1 MNALPRWAWLL
12 VALALAGAWWSWSG
26 QAHAPPPGVLAP
38 DAPLQTALDEPVPP
52 LHKAD
57 ATLKPLAR
65 FEVTARVLHRE
76 DYRFDDGAA
85 LAPVDLALGWGRM
98 SDSAVLKDIEIT
110 QGQRFYGWH
119 VDAFPIP
126 RREIETHSANMHLI
140 PADRSVER
148 AIERARA
155 GEVVHFSGYLVEADR
170 PNGWRWRSSLSR
182 DDTGDGA
189 CELVWVERF
198 EIEPRPLS
206 AAPAASM

>member
-1 MNALPRWAWLL
+1 MSALPRWTWLL
-12 VALALAGAWWSWSG
+12 AVLALVGAWWSWSG
-26 QAHAPPPGVLAP
+26 RANVPPPGVLAP
-38 DAPLQTALDEPVPP
+38 DAPLQAELDEPAPP

-57 ATLKPLAR
+57 AALTPLAR
-65 FEVTARVLHRE
+65 FEATARVLHRE
-76 DYRFDDGAA
+76 DYRHDDGAD
-85 LAPVDLALGWGRM
+85 LAPIDLALGWGRM

-110 QGQRFYGWH
+110 QGQRFYWWH

-140 PADRSVER
+140 PADRGVER

-170 PNGWRWRSSLSR
+170 PNGWRWRSSLTR
-182 DDTGDGA
+182 DDTGNGA
-189 CELVWVERF
+189 CELVWVEDFRV
-198 EIEPRPLS
+198 EPQPLP